1 MTIAAPPQRRT
12 AANRRT
18 SMPTGGAVIKK
29 LAPAA
34 PGAKRLTE
42 RFGDALDCVR
52 YREEAETGKR
62 LTTVELIVAERP
74 MPARSGVRI
83 AYGETELRRRVKA
96 AGGIRD
102 AEHKVW
108 RLPNAMIRKLKLEQ
122 RVAAEKA

>member
-12 AANRRT
+12 ANRRT
-18 SMPTGGAVIKK
+18 LMPAGGNVIKK
-29 LAPAA
+29 LPPAA

-42 RFGDALDCVR
+42 HFGDALVCVR

-74 MPARSGVRI
+74 LPARTGVRI

-96 AGGIRD
+96 AGGIWD

-108 RLPNAMIRKLKLEQ
+108 RLPKAVIRKLKLEQ
-122 RVAAEKA
+122 RVVTEKA